1 MLTRSI
7 AALLTSFALSA
18 PAFGQQLTTW
28 GAAGDWDVM
37 VDSSLG
43 NGCLIQSAFTD
54 GSVVRIGLDVTAGS
68 GYLTAFNQNW
78 GAIEVGETYPITF
91 DVDGSVYEGE
101 AKGIWLDDM
110 PGADIYFDSEDFM
123 FDLAAK
129 QTLTLYHDGTEVMS
143 IDLAGTMLGLEEVL
157 ICQDAQG

>member
-1 MLTRSI
+1 MFARTI
-7 AALLTSFALSA
+7 AVLLTSLVLSV
-18 PAFGQQLTTW
+18 PASAQQLTTW
-28 GAAGDWDVM
+28 GEAGDWDVM

-54 GSVVRIGLDVTAGS
+54 GSVVRIGLDMTAGA

-101 AKGIWLDDM
+101 AKGIWLNDV

-129 QTLTLYHDGTEVMS
+129 QTLTLFHDEAEVMS
-143 IDLAGTMLGLEEVL
+143 IDLTGTMLGLEEVL
-157 ICQDAQG
+157 TCQDAQS